1 MNDRE
6 LLPWNRERQGN
17 VTPRGDIASPFVTLH
32 REMNRLFD
40 EAFRVLDLAPFDIN
54 AGSGRTMAWPNIEV
68 NETDKEISVT
78 ADLPGLEEKDVAVEL
93 VNGGIVIQGEKKIST
108 EEKNRLFSERFY
120 GRFQRRVPAED
131 IDKDKVQATFSNGV
145 LTVTMPK
152 TKQAR
157 QQVKRIA
164 INSG

>member
-1 MNDRE
+1 MNVRE
-6 LLPWNRERQGN
+6 ILPWKKERQGE
-17 VTPRGDIASPFVTLH
+17 VMQRGDKASSFLNLH

-40 EAFRVLDLAPFDIN
+40 ETFRGFDLAPFDIGV
-54 AGSGRTMAWPNIEV
+54 GSGRTFAWPNIEV
-68 NETDKEISVT
+68 SETDKEINVT
-78 ADLPGLEEKDVAVEL
+78 ADLPGLQEKDVAVEL
-93 VNGGIVIQGEKKIST
+93 VNGALVIQGEKKINA

-120 GRFQRRVPAED
+120 GRFERRVPAED
-131 IDKDKVQATFSNGV
+131 IDKDKVQATFGDGV

-152 TKQAR
+152 TIQAR